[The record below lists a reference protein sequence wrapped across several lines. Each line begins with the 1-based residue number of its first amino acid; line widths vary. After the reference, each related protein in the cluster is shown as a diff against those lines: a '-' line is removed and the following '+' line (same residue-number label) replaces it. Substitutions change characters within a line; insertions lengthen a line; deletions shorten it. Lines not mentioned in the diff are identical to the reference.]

1 MSNSFIMGF
10 LGALTLFWSVGAY
23 NRLVRLRAEVIRAF
37 SALDNILAVQSALIQ
52 ATLALPI
59 PPAALLKEAPDRHAW
74 QQELALGVAGAQL
87 AHALTMTRTRPL
99 DPEAVAALS
108 ATQSALDE
116 AIWPTD
122 DGVIPDAV
130 TGLTDRLRQLAVQ
143 AEAPAALFDTAVQT
157 YNAAI
162 RQFPASLLA
171 RVWGFRPA
179 GLIGWPGPDRHN
191 NRHQVNV

>member
-1 MSNSFIMGF
+1 MGL

-37 SALDNILAVQSALIQ
+37 SVLDNILAVQSALIQ
-52 ATLALPI
+52 ATLALPMS
-59 PPAALLKEAPDRHAW
+59 PEAAGLFLHEEAPDGHARP
-74 QQELALGVAGAQL
+74 ELALGMAGAQL

-108 ATQSALDE
+108 ASQYALDE
-116 AIWPTD
+116 AVRPTD
-122 DGVIPDAV
+122 EGALSKVVA
-130 TGLTDRLRQLAVQ
+130 GLMDRLRQLAVQ
-143 AEAPAALFDTAVQT
+143 AEAPAALFDAAVQT

-179 GLIGWPGPDRHN
+179 GLMGWLGPDR
-191 NRHQVNV
+191 RHGRHPVTM